1 MARRRLDVKMAA
13 QELGISTDAVH
24 KRVRRGSLEADKDAA
39 GRVFVYL
46 GNDLDDDYTPDRRRD
61 AHIASLE
68 DQVEFLR
75 RELERKD
82 TTIMTM
88 AQRIP
93 ELEPASEPRES
104 SKRATEDDGRGEEGC
119 SGARINGRPPGW
131 SYRLLSGKSKG
142 KVERED
148 EWLLRLPV
156 PVVLVILWIAGAA
169 LMGLCVLVL
178 YSYG

>member
-24 KRVRRGSLEADKDAA
+24 KRVRRGRLEADKDAA

-46 GNDLDDDYTPDRRRD
+46 DNDLDDGYTPDRYRID

-68 DQVEFLR
+68 DQIEFLR

-82 TTIMTM
+82 AIIMTM

-93 ELEPASEPRES
+93 ELEPVASPEPR
-104 SKRATEDDGRGEEGC
+104 DGPVT
-119 SGARINGRPPGW
+119 GAEA
-131 SYRLLSGKSKG
+131 SDKG
-142 KVERED
+142 
-148 EWLLRLPV
+148 
-156 PVVLVILWIAGAA
+156 
-169 LMGLCVLVL
+169 
-178 YSYG
+178 